1 MLSYFLIHK
10 ENKMLK
16 RAKDSIS
23 KLLQNHVSSELF
35 IGMTHGVETLLRK
48 SDLRDSANS
57 KFQRLLY
64 KSMLERQVHFLGH
77 LVEKESH

>member
-1 MLSYFLIHK
+1 
-10 ENKMLK
+10 MLK

-48 SDLRDSANS
+48 SDLRDSMPIPNS
-57 KFQRLLY
+57 KGYFINQCWKDKSTSWDILLRRNLTN
-64 KSMLERQVHFLGH
+64 KEANEWPNGH
-77 LVEKESH
+77 